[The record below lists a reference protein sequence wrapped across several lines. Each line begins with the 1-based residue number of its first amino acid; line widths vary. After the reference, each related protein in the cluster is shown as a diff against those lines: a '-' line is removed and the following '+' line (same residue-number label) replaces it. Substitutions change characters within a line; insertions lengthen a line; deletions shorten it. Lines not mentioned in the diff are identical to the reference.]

1 MLKPYEK
8 LANAIVMQ
16 AVKDYRETESQ
27 REKDEIIQFFR
38 SDWFK
43 ALTHI
48 DCEYLIKR
56 LKTEG
61 GTKK

>member
-1 MLKPYEK
+1 MLKPYER

-16 AVKDYRETESQ
+16 AVKDYRETANKN
-27 REKDEIIQFFR
+27 EKEDILHFFR

-43 ALTHI
+43 ALTKI

-56 LKTEG
+56 LNSEG
-61 GTKK
+61 GI